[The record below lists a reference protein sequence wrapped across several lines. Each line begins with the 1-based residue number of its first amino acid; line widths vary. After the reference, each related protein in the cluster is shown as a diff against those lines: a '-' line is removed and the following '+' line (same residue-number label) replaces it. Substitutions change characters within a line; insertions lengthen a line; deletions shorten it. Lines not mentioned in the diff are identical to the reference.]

1 MLLAGSQTAPSA
13 CLRLQLREILLTLSS
28 GRTLQRRH
36 LSAASPVQ
44 EEAQLEKRDPIVI
57 RPERSYVYRHIHPHG
72 RIIGKPGRR
81 QRQSSEQ
88 LATASLGKPS
98 EVIVLRDVIEKPVR
112 KDRTVG
118 VEPNGAAILDEGV
131 SRTAVIASAL
141 QTELAGDEAE
151 AIASIEEL
159 RPEHVVI
166 DEQNWKELQRTLLER
181 YNLRQLT
188 TYLVEV
194 SRLAQTKSDQ
204 PDVGQSNAIHVTAW
218 QPGRTSMEHRVG
230 RISLEKRELGRSKAK
245 IADRILHSAWG
256 LTVATEAKVSGE
268 LELYVR
274 PWQLSLMFD
283 VKRKGRVAMEA
294 FIASP
299 LLMRAADIR
308 ARKEENVVRIT
319 ASKTDA
325 EEIALRLQ
333 QKLALVV
340 RDELDLSIF
349 APLLGKPGWP
359 DTLGELFSGH
369 DLALLTER
377 TQSVFV
383 REDDSTLAIYNMP
396 SNKAESAHARRLL
409 LSLLDLPSPLQ
420 SLSMN
425 ISDEDQDTGLGA
437 YVHAHSAVSHTA
449 YPVMDAHQRHKAVSW
464 FRIMAAITKP
474 GLIDRAEEKRL
485 EKLGMEGLEWW
496 TIISKRLAYTLK
508 STSPARRSV
517 VKDEDSAG
525 WAIETSEPEWTVKFG
540 AFLHTRSNASALADA
555 TTKTLGQYHKTD
567 LSKQPGIFHDQHMGL
582 VALLSNF
589 TPARHS
595 LRTPPGQTLAP
606 AQQLIVHLT
615 PSPYIPGIVEALHT
629 LPRVLM
635 DFKVAAPDHRRV
647 RVPSLT
653 SVVATLSRQELN
665 VAFPD
670 YSSDLCFLREGK
682 MALKPDAWNSN
693 GQLTDVVRGLEVAL
707 ATETGGLPAMA
718 HVGIDL
724 PQSLLPLSSTQ
735 ADDVSTKPVPYYVSH
750 YEHISSVDY
759 VPLHDEARFPQMDP
773 KVVRLAR
780 KWPKSMVLRCRE
792 VDAGAFGGRRT
803 EVSLVRCPSDTASGQ
818 DVQQE
823 RKPKEAEMEL
833 ATTAM
838 RILRLMTRAH
848 AGQLPSPY
856 DATS

>member
-36 LSAASPVQ
+36 LSAASPLQ
-44 EEAQLEKRDPIVI
+44 EEAQLEKRDPIII

-98 EVIVLRDVIEKPVR
+98 EVIVLRDVIEQPVR
-112 KDRTVG
+112 KDRTVE
-118 VEPNGAAILDEGV
+118 VERNGAAVLDEGV

-141 QTELAGDEAE
+141 QTDLAGDEAE

-194 SRLAQTKSDQ
+194 SKLAQTESDQ
-204 PDVGQSNAIHVTAW
+204 PDVGQSNAIRVTSW
-218 QPGRTSMEHRVG
+218 QPGRTPMEHRVG

-245 IADRILHSAWG
+245 IADRILQSAWG
-256 LTVATEAKVSGE
+256 LTVVTEAKVSGE

-283 VKRKGRVAMEA
+283 VKKKGRVALET

-319 ASKTDA
+319 ASKSDA

-333 QKLALVV
+333 QKLAGVV

-359 DTLGELFSGH
+359 DALGELFSGH

-383 REDDSTLAIYNMP
+383 REDDSTLAIYSMP

-420 SLSMN
+420 SFSM
-425 ISDEDQDTGLGA
+425 DVADGDQDTGLGA
-437 YVHAHSAVSHTA
+437 YVHTHSAVSQTE
-449 YPVMDAHQRHKAVSW
+449 YPVMDAHQRHKAASW

-474 GLIDRAEEKRL
+474 SLIDRAEEKRL

-496 TIISKRLAYTLK
+496 TRTSRRLAQTLK
-508 STSPARRSV
+508 STSPAWQSIE
-517 VKDEDSAG
+517 KDEDSAG
-525 WAIETSEPEWTVKFG
+525 WAIEISEPEWTVKFG
-540 AFLHTRSNASALADA
+540 AFLHTKPNASALADA
-555 TTKTLGQYHKTD
+555 TSKTLEQSHKTD

-615 PSPYIPGIVEALHT
+615 PSPYIPDIVEALHT

-647 RVPSLT
+647 TVPSLT

-670 YSSDLCFLREGK
+670 YTSDLCFLRERK

-718 HVGIDL
+718 YVGIDL

-735 ADDVSTKPVPYYVSH
+735 ADDVSTKPIPYYVSH

-823 RKPKEAEMEL
+823 RKTKEAEMEL

-838 RILRLMTRAH
+838 RILRLLTRAH
-848 AGQLPSPY
+848 AGQLPSPD
-856 DATS
+856 DANS